1 MITIHKSHER
11 GHSQLGWL
19 NSYHTFSFGN
29 YYDPKFM
36 GFGHLRVINEDTVKP
51 GYGFGKHPHHNM
63 EIISY
68 VISGTLEHKDSMGN
82 GSLIKAGEI
91 QKMSAGTGV
100 EHSEYNPSATENL
113 HFLQIWIIPEQ
124 QQLTPSYEQKMIT
137 QERNKLILIGSQTG
151 TATAIKIQQD
161 INLFA
166 GYLTTNYSL
175 KHTFINHRVGWLQLI
190 KGKITLNNQLLSSGD
205 GAAITNE
212 DTITIACSE
221 DAEFLLFDL
230 TSSS

>member
-1 MITIHKSHER
+1 MITTYKSNKR

-19 NSYHTFSFGN
+19 DSYHTFSFGS

-100 EHSEYNPSATENL
+100 EHSEYNLSTTENL

-124 QQLTPSYEQKMIT
+124 KQLTPSYEQKIIT
-137 QERNKLILIGSQTG
+137 QEKNKLILIGSPAG
-151 TATAIKIQQD
+151 TTTAIKIQQD
-161 INLFA
+161 VNLFTA
-166 GYLTTNYSL
+166 YFESNYSL
-175 KHTFINHRVGWLQLI
+175 KYTFLSHRAGWLQLI
-190 KGKITLNNQLLSSGD
+190 KGKITLNNHLLIAGD

-212 DTITIACSE
+212 NTIVIVCLE

-230 TSSS
+230 VS